1 MSVTD
6 EVTGRRTAF
15 VRAVLVL
22 AVVVVIDRITK
33 SAVKSGISVGDVH
46 KFLPGVNLVHV
57 RNSGVAFGF
66 FSGGGALVLGL
77 TLVALG
83 ALVTYFVLRPRR
95 PLLWLPTGMLV
106 GGAVGNLIDRLS
118 SGSVTDFIKLP
129 FWPAFNV
136 ADMSITFGVL
146 VLLYVLEGPRKDRE
160 ADGQVSAGRDEHPGQ
175 VSVRRQEP

>member
-1 MSVTD
+1 MPVVD
-6 EVTGRRTAF
+6 GVTGRRTAF

-106 GGAVGNLIDRLS
+106 GGAIGNLIDRLS

-146 VLLYVLEGPRKDRE
+146 ALLYVLEGPRKDPE
-160 ADGQVSAGRDEHPGQ
+160 ADGQAGPGREHAGQ
-175 VSVRRQEP
+175 VSVRRQEQ